1 MGQERHLNEIIEI
14 VNHIKSGNFNVNIPS
29 CNDEELAKL
38 ANAIIELGKIL
49 ERRFLE
55 IKKIN
60 NVTLKV
66 NSGFLLDEVLDFLFE
81 NFRDLIPYNR
91 IGCSLLDENNEYIT
105 ARWAKSDAQT
115 IFLKKGY
122 KSKLEGSTLKR
133 IFETQEPRIIN
144 DLEEY
149 IKIKPE
155 SESSILVLKEGV
167 RSSLTCPLIVNA
179 KPVGFLF
186 FSSFEK
192 NTYNNAHVSLYQ
204 QIAGQISVIIEKSK
218 LYSEILV
225 QKQKLEELNEIKNKF
240 LGMAAHDLRNPLGV
254 IMGFSQLLKMD
265 YDNFTKEEILEII
278 DDISSASNTALN
290 LVNDFLDV
298 SKIESGTFEI
308 HLQIVDFKSFIEQI
322 VKKNSFYAKKKNIE
336 IELKY
341 SDEIPNIMI
350 DSERLAQVFN
360 NLITNSIKFSYRNSK
375 ISINVYLTNDSLNI
389 DIIDYGIG
397 MEQNEVEGIFNGFF
411 GKGKPGTEGEKSTGL
426 GLAISKKIVDS
437 HNGKILVQSE
447 KGKGSKFTVVLP
459 ISN

>member
-105 ARWAKSDAQT
+105 ARWAKSDAQN

-336 IELKY
+336 IELNY
-341 SDEIPNIMI
+341 SDEIPSIMI

-375 ISINVYLTNDSLNI
+375 ISINVYLTNNSLNI

-397 MEQNEVEGIFNGFF
+397 MDQNEVEGIFNGFF

>member
-105 ARWAKSDAQT
+105 ARWAKSDAQN

-149 IKIKPE
+149 IKIKPD

-308 HLQIVDFKSFIEQI
+308 HLQLVDFKSFIEQI

-336 IELKY
+336 IELNY

-360 NLITNSIKFSYRNSK
+360 NLITNSIKFSYRNTK
-375 ISINVYLTNDSLNI
+375 ISINVYLTNDSLYI

-397 MEQNEVEGIFNGFF
+397 MDQNEVEGIFNGFF

>member
-105 ARWAKSDAQT
+105 ARWAKSDAQN

-155 SESSILVLKEGV
+155 SETSILVLKEGV

>member
-105 ARWAKSDAQT
+105 ARWAKSDAQN

-155 SESSILVLKEGV
+155 SETSILVLKEGV

-397 MEQNEVEGIFNGFF
+397 MDQNEVEGIFNGFF

>member
-105 ARWAKSDAQT
+105 ARWAKSDAQN

-155 SESSILVLKEGV
+155 SETSILVLKEGV

-336 IELKY
+336 IELNY
-341 SDEIPNIMI
+341 SDEIPSIMI

-397 MEQNEVEGIFNGFF
+397 MDQNEVEGIFNGFF

>member
-105 ARWAKSDAQT
+105 ARWAKSDAQN

-149 IKIKPE
+149 IKIKPD

-225 QKQKLEELNEIKNKF
+225 QKQKLEELNEMKNKF

-308 HLQIVDFKSFIEQI
+308 HLQLVDFKSFIEQI

-336 IELKY
+336 IELNY
-341 SDEIPNIMI
+341 SDEIPSIMI

-375 ISINVYLTNDSLNI
+375 ISINVYLNNDSLNI

-397 MEQNEVEGIFNGFF
+397 MDQNEVEGIFNGFF

>member
-105 ARWAKSDAQT
+105 ARWAKSDAQN

>member
-105 ARWAKSDAQT
+105 ARWAKSDAQN

-298 SKIESGTFEI
+298 SKIESGTSEI

>member
-1 MGQERHLNEIIEI
+1 MKTVELEL
-14 VNHIKSGNFNVNIPS
+14 
-29 CNDEELAKL
+29 EELY
-38 ANAIIELGKIL
+38 
-49 ERRFLE
+49 F
-55 IKKIN
+55 
-60 NVTLKV
+60 
-66 NSGFLLDEVLDFLFE
+66 
-81 NFRDLIPYNR
+81 
-91 IGCSLLDENNEYIT
+91 
-105 ARWAKSDAQT
+105 
-115 IFLKKGY
+115 
-122 KSKLEGSTLKR
+122 
-133 IFETQEPRIIN
+133 
-144 DLEEY
+144 
-149 IKIKPE
+149 
-155 SESSILVLKEGV
+155 
-167 RSSLTCPLIVNA
+167 
-179 KPVGFLF
+179 
-186 FSSFEK
+186 
-192 NTYNNAHVSLYQ
+192 
-204 QIAGQISVIIEKSK
+204 
-218 LYSEILV
+218 
-225 QKQKLEELNEIKNKF
+225 QKQKLEELNEMKNKF

-336 IELKY
+336 IELNY

-375 ISINVYLTNDSLNI
+375 ISINVYLTNNSLNI

-397 MEQNEVEGIFNGFF
+397 MDQNEVEGIFNGFF

>member
-1 MGQERHLNEIIEI
+1 MGKEENLYQLIEI
-14 VNHIKSGNFNVNIPS
+14 VNRIKNGNFNVSLPS
-29 CNDEELAKL
+29 CNDEELSKL
-38 ANAIIELGKIL
+38 ANSIIELGKML

-55 IKKIN
+55 IKKLN

-91 IGCSLLDENNEYIT
+91 IGCSLLDENNEYLT
-105 ARWAKSDAQT
+105 ARWAKSDAKK
-115 IFLKKGY
+115 IFLGKGY
-122 KSKLEGSTLKR
+122 KSKLEGSTLKK

-149 IKIKPE
+149 VKMKPE
-155 SESSILVLKEGV
+155 SESSILVLNEGV

-218 LYSEILV
+218 LYSEILE
-225 QKQKLEELNEIKNKF
+225 QKQKLEELNEMKNKF

-254 IMGFSQLLKMD
+254 ILGFSQLLKID

-308 HLQIVDFKSFIEQI
+308 HLNPVDFKSFIEQI
-322 VKKNSFYAKKKNIE
+322 IKKNSFYAKKKNIE
-336 IELKY
+336 IELEFT
-341 SDEIPNIMI
+341 DEIPLIYI
-350 DSERLAQVFN
+350 DPERLTQVFN

-375 ISINVYLTNDSLNI
+375 INIKVYLSDNLVNV
-389 DIIDYGIG
+389 DIIDYGMG
-397 MEQNEVEGIFNGFF
+397 MEQNEVQGIFKGFF

-459 ISN
+459 IKN

>member
-105 ARWAKSDAQT
+105 ARWAKSDAQN

-336 IELKY
+336 IELNY

-397 MEQNEVEGIFNGFF
+397 MDQNEVEGIFNGFF

>member
-308 HLQIVDFKSFIEQI
+308 HLNPVDFKSFIEQI
-322 VKKNSFYAKKKNIE
+322 IKKNSFYAKKKNIE

-397 MEQNEVEGIFNGFF
+397 MDQNEVEGIFNGFF

>member
-105 ARWAKSDAQT
+105 ARWAKSDAQN

-149 IKIKPE
+149 IKIKPD

-225 QKQKLEELNEIKNKF
+225 QKQKLEELNEMKNKF

-308 HLQIVDFKSFIEQI
+308 HLQLVDFKSFIEQI

>member
-14 VNHIKSGNFNVNIPS
+14 VNHIKSGNFNVNITS

-105 ARWAKSDAQT
+105 ARWAKSDAQN

-155 SESSILVLKEGV
+155 SESSVLVLKEGV

-308 HLQIVDFKSFIEQI
+308 NLQLVDFKSFIEQI

-336 IELKY
+336 IELNY

-375 ISINVYLTNDSLNI
+375 ISINVYLTNNSLNI

-397 MEQNEVEGIFNGFF
+397 MDQNEVEGIFNGFF